1 MMLSLNSFKPIEL
14 DAKELFDKHYSKYP
28 LNHSDNVFTTMISW
42 MDYARTPKKTLDLI
56 KHSENDCYLYM
67 YEDGYNQFKYLF
79 YNDSL
84 CIKTTV
90 DDIIQFRIPIGK
102 KSKELFDSLLQIT
115 QKENLEYPFGLIEID
130 EKKWIE
136 ENYPGSN
143 FIPTPEYFDYVYLS
157 SDLAYLL
164 GSKYAKIR
172 NRLNKFEKNYDFE
185 IEKVSEINSS
195 EIKQFLKRW
204 CIWRDCEKD
213 PLLKFERRA
222 INYSIDN
229 FIDLGLSG
237 ITVIVDGRIEAI
249 SIYEAMNSD
258 TIVVHFE
265 KGSADFD
272 GIYKLVNNETAKLVE
287 KYFSFINRESDMGN
301 PGLKKA
307 KISYRPHHM
316 VEVFKMKM
324 L

>member
-1 MMLSLNSFKPIEL
+1 MMLSLNSFKPVEL
-14 DAKELFDKHYSKYP
+14 DAKNFFDEHYLKYIP
-28 LNHSDNVFTTMISW
+28 NHSDNVFTTMISW
-42 MDYARTPKKTLDLI
+42 MDYA
-56 KHSENDCYLYM
+56 N
-67 YEDGYNQFKYLF
+67 YEYLF

-90 DDIIQFRIPIGK
+90 DDIIQFRMPIGK
-102 KSKELFDSLLQIT
+102 KSKELFDSLLQIA
-115 QKENLEYPFGLIEID
+115 QKENLEYPFGLIEND
-130 EKKWIE
+130 GKKWVK
-136 ENYPGSN
+136 ENYPESN

-157 SDLAYLL
+157 SDLASLS

-185 IEKVSEINSS
+185 IEKVSDVNSS

-213 PLLKFERRA
+213 PLLKYERRA

-265 KGSADFD
+265 KGSVDFD

-287 KYFSFINRESDMGN
+287 KEFSFINRESDMGN
-301 PGLKKA
+301 PGLKKS

-316 VEVFKMKM
+316 VEVHKMKM
-324 L
+324 